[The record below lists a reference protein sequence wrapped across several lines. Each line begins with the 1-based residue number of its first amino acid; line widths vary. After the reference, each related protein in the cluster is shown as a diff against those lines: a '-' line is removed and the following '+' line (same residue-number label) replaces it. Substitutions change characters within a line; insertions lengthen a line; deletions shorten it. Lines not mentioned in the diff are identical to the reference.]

1 MCGILGYTSLKK
13 ENIDKFPIKKIL
25 NTLKHRGPDSS
36 KYIKMKNCYFGHT
49 RLSIIGLNER
59 KAFQPVFRGDKAL
72 TFNGEIYNYKEIS
85 KKLNKSGIRDSG
97 KSDTETLFT
106 KCKIKN

>member
-36 KYIKMKNCYFGHT
+36 KYIKMKNCYSMDVILIQRH
-49 RLSIIGLNER
+49 
-59 KAFQPVFRGDKAL
+59 
-72 TFNGEIYNYKEIS
+72 
-85 KKLNKSGIRDSG
+85 
-97 KSDTETLFT
+97 
-106 KCKIKN
+106 KI